1 MNTDTEN
8 VWTSRI
14 EELTE
19 INLTPTHILL
29 GEGRGSISRPT
40 PKIATAKKC
49 ATKLIGRGL
58 RPESRAIGP
67 FEQTPPRLK

>member
-1 MNTDTEN
+1 MK
-8 VWTSRI
+8 SLKI
-14 EELTE
+14 GGLTE
-19 INLTPTHILL
+19 INLAPVHIRL

-49 ATKLIGRGL
+49 ATKLNGRGL
-58 RPESRAIGP
+58 RPESRAMGP

>member
-1 MNTDTEN
+1 MEH
-8 VWTSRI
+8 RI
-14 EELTE
+14 KELTE
-19 INLTPTHILL
+19 IKFAPIQILL
-29 GEGRGSISRPT
+29 GEGTGSISRPT

-49 ATKLIGRGL
+49 ATKLNGRGL